1 MNNTRFL
8 CSLFFLLNVF
18 MLPPLYAQSLPPPTP
33 PGPLLINPLE
43 FLSPGG
49 LGSNGNAI
57 SGTVQLVT
65 TAPANAILALIN
77 ADHVLESSNGY
88 PMRTLLEAGESSVE
102 VTGNLGRN
110 DHQGLKGNFGTGQ
123 VRFAYNLGFAQFN
136 LAAGGIWSDN
146 TALRTSSI
154 IVNTSDPNGAL
165 GQSPPIPNTYKTATT
180 LHGAYVTPEIIA
192 RVPGTP
198 LHVTLTGLYFPGEIN
213 PSVTTLGGRV
223 RADWVNAFKIGKA
236 SFTPYGSYTYV
247 HTKVGRFLEK
257 TVLWDKDSD
266 HVNLVRYGID
276 AVYRLHPKINLLTR
290 IEGAHRFEGNSSNVQ
305 LLNGSGEGIGQAY
318 TQDWVRG
325 GVGVEGK
332 LGKSLAGIMLN
343 ATSQGPVTSYWLSI
357 SYKPTFK

>member
-1 MNNTRFL
+1 
-8 CSLFFLLNVF
+8 
-18 MLPPLYAQSLPPPTP
+18 MLPPLYAQPAPPFNAFEFIPSGSQLPSDIPVE
-33 PGPLLINPLE
+33 G
-43 FLSPGG
+43 
-49 LGSNGNAI
+49 
-57 SGTVQLVT
+57 LVT
-65 TAPANAILALIN
+65 TTSPNAILALIN

-88 PMRTLLEAGESSVE
+88 PMRTLLEPGATSFE

-110 DHQGLKGNFGTGQ
+110 DHQGLKGNFGNGQ

-154 IVNTSDPNGAL
+154 RVTNPNPDIGGTL
-165 GQSPPIPNTYKTATT
+165 TFPNTYKTATT

-213 PSVTTLGGRV
+213 PNVTTLGGRV
-223 RADWVNAFKIGKA
+223 RADWLNAFKIGKA

-290 IEGAHRFEGNSSNVQ
+290 IEGAHRFEGNSNNDQ
-305 LLNGSGEGIGQAY
+305 GLNEGVMGGIQGLGQAY